1 MISNFDKA
9 KKTCRQNKDC
19 GSKQE
24 KRSLQNREQN
34 QKQKNLKQRS
44 QISKHYLP
52 SKRDYD
58 KNC

>member
-34 QKQKNLKQRS
+34 QKQKT
-44 QISKHYLP
+44 
-52 SKRDYD
+52 
-58 KNC
+58 